1 MNSGRQEIVAVDVNE
16 VNTSLTVYEN
26 KMLGY
31 MAAMGLPVDG
41 ILVPIRVCQAKCV
54 SLFFF
59 FYFRSFVR

>member
-41 ILVPIRVCQAKCV
+41 ILVPITERKK
-54 SLFFF
+54 LLKNFED
-59 FYFRSFVR
+59 R